1 MNSDSRKAWGLG
13 FFTGIYTR
21 SRHDYDYYIN
31 PSVEFRPS
39 PNLSLSVGPNLYW
52 GESPVQYVGAYA
64 DSTAAATFGTRYVF
78 AHLSQT
84 EVSAGVRMNWTFS
97 PALSLQLYAQPLIS
111 AGRYD
116 EFRQLARPR
125 SYAFTPAT
133 EPYNPDFNF
142 RSLRRPGPGAA
153 PSARCPKSSAS
164 SPAGSS
170 GRPCASPAAT
180 AADSVHPVPCVEVVS
195 MRGRENRRASWA
207 VTSTSTTVSP
217 ARCPPFT
224 S

>member
-84 EVSAGVRMNWTFS
+84 ELSAGVRMNWTFS

-111 AGRYD
+111 AGKYD
-116 EFRQLARPR
+116 RFKSLARPR
-125 SYAFTPAT
+125 RYAFDSTAAPS
-133 EPYNPDFNF
+133 NPDFNF
-142 RSLRRPGPGAA
+142 KSLRGNAVVRREYRPG
-153 PSARCPKSSAS
+153 STLFFVWTQSRSSADDNRDF
-164 SPAGSS
+164 PTPNGSVRS
-170 GRPCASPAAT
+170 G
-180 AADSVHPVPCVEVVS
+180 D
-195 MRGRENRRASWA
+195 
-207 VTSTSTTVSP
+207 
-217 ARCPPFT
+217 
-224 S
+224 